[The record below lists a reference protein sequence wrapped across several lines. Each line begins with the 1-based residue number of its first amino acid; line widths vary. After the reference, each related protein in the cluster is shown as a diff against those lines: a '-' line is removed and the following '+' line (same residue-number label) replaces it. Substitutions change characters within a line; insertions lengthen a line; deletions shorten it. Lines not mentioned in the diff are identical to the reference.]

1 MTSILILIG
10 FALPPLLQLRK
21 VPPARVLRRNLEP
34 PPLRYAVVY
43 GTAIAALAA
52 LLYWLVRDPKLL
64 GYVAAATLGTFIV
77 LIAAGWLLVRS
88 LSTLRG
94 SVGVSW
100 RYGMANIARRG
111 RDSVIQIV
119 AFGLGLMVLL
129 LLAVVRNDLMQQWRA
144 SLPENAPNYFMIN
157 IRPDQTAAIREFF
170 AQQSAV
176 APPELVPM
184 VRARLTQINGT
195 PVARAEDDERARPRF
210 PRARSEP
217 DVGAVD
223 AEGQQAR
230 RRRMVARGRRR
241 RAARFGGDRA
251 GAVARL

>member
-1 MTSILILIG
+1 MLELLAIAIIAGVLGALIGYAAQEGIAFLLRDLVRGELPRPALSPGWLGLMTSILILIG

-43 GTAIAALAA
+43 GTAVAALAA

-64 GYVAAATLGTFIV
+64 GYVAAATLGTFVV
-77 LIAAGWLLVRS
+77 LIAAGWVLVRS

-144 SLPENAPNYFMIN
+144 SLPENAPNHFMIN

-170 AQQSAV
+170 ARAERRV
-176 APPELVPM
+176 A
-184 VRARLTQINGT
+184 AG
-195 PVARAEDDERARPRF
+195 ARADGSRAAHRDQRH
-210 PRARSEP
+210 
-217 DVGAVD
+217 
-223 AEGQQAR
+223 AR
-230 RRRMVARGRRR
+230 RAS
-241 RAARFGGDRA
+241 
-251 GAVARL
+251 